1 MATPMPIPAL
11 APPLRPD
18 EDDDVVD
25 DDDGEDVAELAGE
38 DAVGVAAEV
47 EVEELAL
54 LVEVADAVLPIVLE
68 ALAAALRTLGAGADQ
83 VSFVGF

>member
-18 EDDDVVD
+18 EDDDVD
-25 DDDGEDVAELAGE
+25 DDDGEDVAEFAGV
-38 DAVGVAAEV
+38 DAVVVAAEV

-68 ALAAALRTLGAGADQ
+68 ALAAALRTFGAGADQ

>member
-1 MATPMPIPAL
+1 M
-11 APPLRPD
+11 
-18 EDDDVVD
+18 
-25 DDDGEDVAELAGE
+25 
-38 DAVGVAAEV
+38 DAVVVAAEV

-68 ALAAALRTLGAGADQ
+68 ALAAALRTFGAGADQ